1 LCTFWPESDLQLELL
16 GHEPAVSSEEIEVDS
31 KRDPL
36 TEGSNEE
43 TKNAPAHPQKS
54 LETQAPAAD

>member
-1 LCTFWPESDLQLELL
+1 LELL